1 MAVRAGTHAQPARR
15 RASLRGL
22 LGSGRRPADPLTS
35 VLDPLEDMGWLVLA
49 GVDTEAGH
57 IEQVALGPAG
67 VFTIE
72 SCPSGGR
79 ISVETIDERAYAGP
93 RVRAR
98 HVEAAIGRPVT
109 PVLVYPYAKLSR
121 DVSRQH
127 GVIVVM
133 GRTLAGHLLRRRPRL
148 TEAEVHSHYHQLVGT
163 LGG

>member
-1 MAVRAGTHAQPARR
+1 MPGFLPGLLKKPAWVSDTSRMAVRAGTHAQPARR

-35 VLDPLEDMGWLVLA
+35 VLDPLEDMGWLVLP

-79 ISVETIDERAYAGP
+79 ISLETIDERAYARP
-93 RVRAR
+93 RAR
-98 HVEAAIGRPVT
+98 ARPLQAAVGPAGT
-109 PVLVYPYAKLSR
+109 PGGVLP
-121 DVSRQH
+121 
-127 GVIVVM
+127 
-133 GRTLAGHLLRRRPRL
+133 
-148 TEAEVHSHYHQLVGT
+148 
-163 LGG
+163 

>member
-1 MAVRAGTHAQPARR
+1 MPGFLPGLLKKPAWVSDTSRMAVRAGTHAQPARR

-35 VLDPLEDMGWLVLA
+35 VLDPLEDMGWLVLP

-79 ISVETIDERAYAGP
+79 LSPGTIHERAHPGP
-93 RVRAR
+93 PAPAR
-98 HVEAAIGRPVT
+98 PAAAPIGP
-109 PVLVYPYAKLSR
+109 PGAP
-121 DVSRQH
+121 
-127 GVIVVM
+127 
-133 GRTLAGHLLRRRPRL
+133 
-148 TEAEVHSHYHQLVGT
+148 
-163 LGG
+163 GGGFP

>member
-1 MAVRAGTHAQPARR
+1 MPSFLPSLLKKPAWVSDTSRMAVRAGTHAQPARR

-35 VLDPLEDMGWLVLA
+35 VLDALEDMGWLVLA

-79 ISVETIDERAYAGP
+79 ISLPTIDARAHPGP
-93 RVRAR
+93 PVPPRPR
-98 HVEAAIGRPVT
+98 EAAIRPPVT
-109 PVLVYPYAKLSR
+109 A
-121 DVSRQH
+121 
-127 GVIVVM
+127 
-133 GRTLAGHLLRRRPRL
+133 A
-148 TEAEVHSHYHQLVGT
+148 
-163 LGG
+163 

>member
-1 MAVRAGTHAQPARR
+1 MPGFLPGLLKKPAWVSDTSRMAVRAGTHAQPARR

-79 ISVETIDERAYAGP
+79 ISVETIDERAYPGP
-93 RVRAR
+93 PLPAR
-98 HVEAAIGRPVT
+98 HVEAAIGPPGTAGV
-109 PVLVYPYAKLSR
+109 VYPCAEPSPHGSR
-121 DVSRQH
+121 PHRGSV
-127 GVIVVM
+127 VI
-133 GRTLAGHLLRRRPRL
+133 GRTPGRH
-148 TEAEVHSHYHQLVGT
+148 
-163 LGG
+163 